1 MKARGWIILVVVG
14 VIGVGVGTSRAGAGN
29 SASENAAA
37 TRAYLA
43 AKARFREAISRG
55 DSRRAAAAQALLMQV
70 QSECSN
76 VLADAGEGGEFRS
89 DAAEVLAYARQ
100 LAMRTA
106 YVRLARETA
115 QLRWSSR
122 ALTRDVDR
130 QAKTVMAELNLAQPD
145 LCAEARAYVASDYET
160 VPSATRR
167 FIAERRA
174 LEEELPGP
182 PKLDRLLLPYERA
195 AGLTPP
201 ATIVLQTGQERA
213 DEKAFVNEF
222 ERLLAD
228 LGLPKT

>member
-29 SASENAAA
+29 SAAQNAAA

-55 DSRRAAAAQALLMQV
+55 DSRRAAAAQALLTQV

-76 VLADAGEGGEFRS
+76 VLAGAGEGGEFRS
-89 DAAEVLAYARQ
+89 DTVEVLAYARQ

-122 ALTRDVDR
+122 ALTQDVDR

-145 LCAEARAYVASDYET
+145 LCAEARAYVASDYEM
-160 VPSATRR
+160 VPSGTRR

-174 LEEELPGP
+174 LEDELPRP
-182 PKLDRLLLPYERA
+182 PKLDGLLLPYERA

-201 ATIVLQTGQERA
+201 PTIVLETAQERA
-213 DEKAFVNEF
+213 DERAFLNEL